1 MILQSHSWAYIQKRY
16 MHLSVH
22 SSTIYSS
29 QNMEATQMSID
40 RWVDKEAVV
49 HIFNAIVLSHKKE
62 HIWICS
68 NEVD

>member
-40 RWVDKEAVV
+40 
-49 HIFNAIVLSHKKE
+49 S
-62 HIWICS
+62 
-68 NEVD
+68 